1 MDKVLIAI
9 DAGFEESKHP
19 RAANGEFG
27 SGGGASEPVSVSQK
41 EPPPFV
47 HAFTRE
53 HTDIP
58 SQKAYLKKL
67 PIEKLHKALEISKGH
82 IDVSTSHV
90 RGLIEAELKERIT
103 AGDKAAFDFTARTYD
118 NVGRLHINRS
128 HISKACV
135 NPYYGRE
142 IPGWEAL
149 GLDPDKIYYLLR
161 DPEELKKGASTFE
174 RIPILS
180 KHVPVSA
187 EDLPTELIV
196 GSVGSDVEFLYPY
209 LDADTSYWDATAIA
223 GIETDQV
230 REHSCAYHYTP
241 VMSPGIFEGVHY
253 DGVMTEIKGNHLA
266 LVEAGRAGSEVL
278 AADSKLGELPMKQT
292 KLGKALTV
300 ALTTAFPKLGAKLAQ
315 DSALGKLIGEA
326 RHTTFDKAEAT
337 KQILA
342 LDAEAP
348 KEQVKAVM
356 DALVDVDDPEPTKK
370 QDEEGESA
378 KDCKECGGKDS
389 KHAKDCKMG
398 KDKAAKDAE
407 EDDEEDDDKEEK
419 KAAKDKKG
427 AKDNAAKDAEEE
439 EKDKEKKDKAAMD
452 AAIDSKVDAF
462 KVQLREADEARREV
476 RPVVGEVIAQ
486 DSAEQIYGF
495 ALDHMKVER
504 KGVTG
509 VPALKALFTLAK
521 SHQATPAPVI
531 AADAATLTQRFP
543 GFNRVRVM

>member
-1 MDKVLIAI
+1 MDKV
-9 DAGFEESKHP
+9 
-19 RAANGEFG
+19 
-27 SGGGASEPVSVSQK
+27 
-41 EPPPFV
+41 
-47 HAFTRE
+47 
-53 HTDIP
+53 
-58 SQKAYLKKL
+58 
-67 PIEKLHKALEISKGH
+67 
-82 IDVSTSHV
+82 
-90 RGLIEAELKERIT
+90 
-103 AGDKAAFDFTARTYD
+103 AFDFTARTYD

-187 EDLPTELIV
+187 KDLPTELIV

-300 ALTTAFPKLGAKLAQ
+300 ALTTAFPKLGAKLAM
-315 DSALGKLIGEA
+315 DSSLPTLKLIGEA

-370 QDEEGESA
+370 ENEGEEEPA

-427 AKDNAAKDAEEE
+427 AKD
-439 EKDKEKKDKAAMD
+439 KAAMD
-452 AAIDSKVDAF
+452 AAIDLKVDAF

-495 ALDHMKVER
+495 ALDYMKVER

-521 SHQATPAPVI
+521 SHQAAPAPVI

>member
-1 MDKVLIAI
+1 M
-9 DAGFEESKHP
+9 
-19 RAANGEFG
+19 
-27 SGGGASEPVSVSQK
+27 
-41 EPPPFV
+41 
-47 HAFTRE
+47 RE

-196 GSVGSDVEFLYPY
+196 GSVGSNVEFLSPY

-326 RHTTFDKAEAT
+326 RHTTFDKAHAT

-378 KDCKECGGKDS
+378 KDCAECDGKDG

-398 KDKAAKDAE
+398 KDAE

-427 AKDNAAKDAEEE
+427 AKD
-439 EKDKEKKDKAAMD
+439 KAAMD
-452 AAIDSKVDAF
+452 AAIDLKVDAF
-462 KVQLREADEARREV
+462 KVQIREADEARREV

-521 SHQATPAPVI
+521 SHQAAPAPLI
-531 AADAATLTQRFP
+531 AADAAMLAEKFP

>member
-1 MDKVLIAI
+1 M
-9 DAGFEESKHP
+9 
-19 RAANGEFG
+19 
-27 SGGGASEPVSVSQK
+27 
-41 EPPPFV
+41 
-47 HAFTRE
+47 
-53 HTDIP
+53 
-58 SQKAYLKKL
+58 
-67 PIEKLHKALEISKGH
+67 
-82 IDVSTSHV
+82 
-90 RGLIEAELKERIT
+90 
-103 AGDKAAFDFTARTYD
+103 DKAAFDFTARTYD

-142 IPGWEAL
+142 IPGSEAL

-161 DPEELKKGASTFE
+161 DPEELKKAASTFE

-241 VMSPGIFEGVHY
+241 VMSPGTFEGVRY

-389 KHAKDCKMG
+389 KHAKDCKIG
-398 KDKAAKDAE
+398 KDAE
-407 EDDEEDDDKEEK
+407 EDEDEEDK

-427 AKDNAAKDAEEE
+427 AKDKKVAKDQTGE
-439 EKDKEKKDKAAMD
+439 EKAMWAQMKKDGMADTQNDSAMD
-452 AAIDSKVDAF
+452 AAIDLKVNAF

-531 AADAATLTQRFP
+531 AADAAMLTQKFP

>member
-1 MDKVLIAI
+1 MDKV
-9 DAGFEESKHP
+9 
-19 RAANGEFG
+19 
-27 SGGGASEPVSVSQK
+27 
-41 EPPPFV
+41 
-47 HAFTRE
+47 
-53 HTDIP
+53 
-58 SQKAYLKKL
+58 
-67 PIEKLHKALEISKGH
+67 
-82 IDVSTSHV
+82 
-90 RGLIEAELKERIT
+90 
-103 AGDKAAFDFTARTYD
+103 AFDFTARTYD

-161 DPEELKKGASTFE
+161 DPEELKKAASTFE

-241 VMSPGIFEGVHY
+241 VMSPGTFEGVRY

-378 KDCKECGGKDS
+378 KDCAECAGKDG
-389 KHAKDCKMG
+389 KHAKDCKIG

-427 AKDNAAKDAEEE
+427 AKDKAAKDAEEE

-452 AAIDSKVDAF
+452 AAIDSKVNAF

-476 RPVVGEVIAQ
+476 RPIVGEVIAQ

-495 ALDHMKVER
+495 ALDQMKVER

-521 SHQATPAPVI
+521 SHQATSAPVI
-531 AADAATLTQRFP
+531 AADAAMLTQKFP